1 MSIRL
6 EREDR
11 VRRQRDLESMHRERR
26 RVELQEL
33 QHLRHRLQ
41 VCTDVISNTPSNLP
55 PLCWPA
61 CCRWIWSTKGRCEVT
76 PEPWWS
82 EGAVKGA
89 VLLRLQGL
97 SPLSWKIRFPTFWK
111 VGPQFHFLWV
121 GHLTV
126 KVLSF
131 DSVRPSPGYQGFS
144 GLYRVAL
151 KGLYEVERIS
161 VHFYEIGR
169 LANSGRP
176 LSNDESMHRAPL

>member
-11 VRRQRDLESMHRERR
+11 LRRQRDLESMHRERR

-41 VCTDVISNTPSNLP
+41 VCTDVISNTLSNLP

-89 VLLRLQGL
+89 VDSVLLRPQGL

-111 VGPQFHFLWV
+111 VGSKSPFLWV
-121 GHLTV
+121 GHLFEQYKYTE
-126 KVLSF
+126 KVGPLRSSIKMHPYRKVHQIPILSGNES
-131 DSVRPSPGYQGFS
+131 DPRVPLKPSFS
-144 GLYRVAL
+144 PRGPRT
-151 KGLYEVERIS
+151 
-161 VHFYEIGR
+161 
-169 LANSGRP
+169 
-176 LSNDESMHRAPL
+176 